1 MQVSL
6 AMGYSGAV
14 LLLLLQGC
22 CTAAREWGALKND
35 ATERIPEY
43 TDETPPVERQTQT
56 VNNNTMNRP
65 KNSGRISSANPP
77 TFAASEMTCNE
88 LRSTR
93 FITDGLC
100 RSAKAVREL
109 VCSGQCRPPNSIG
122 GKWWRSSASD
132 YRCVPAHARTQRV
145 QLHCPN
151 GQTRTYKI
159 RAVTSCKCKR
169 YTRNHNQTD
178 AKEPASAVP
187 KTRRN
192 KKQHTRQNQGRSRS
206 KAPTPALSSNSY

>member
-1 MQVSL
+1 MSYSVKIVEQMQNYTHLHLPLS
-6 AMGYSGAV
+6 SHS
-14 LLLLLQGC
+14 
-22 CTAAREWGALKND
+22 TAAA
-35 ATERIPEY
+35 
-43 TDETPPVERQTQT
+43 
-56 VNNNTMNRP
+56 
-65 KNSGRISSANPP
+65 
-77 TFAASEMTCNE
+77 EMTCNE

-93 FITDGLC
+93 YITDGLC

-109 VCSGQCRPPNSIG
+109 VCSGACRPPNSIG
-122 GKWWRSSASD
+122 GGGGKWWRSSTSD

-178 AKEPASAVP
+178 NKDTSPASVAAASSASAGQS
-187 KTRRN
+187 KGRRN
-192 KKQHTRQNQGRSRS
+192 HNNNNKKKLTRQSLGRGRS
-206 KAPTPALSSNSY
+206 KGPVLSSNSY

>member
-1 MQVSL
+1 
-6 AMGYSGAV
+6 
-14 LLLLLQGC
+14 
-22 CTAAREWGALKND
+22 
-35 ATERIPEY
+35 
-43 TDETPPVERQTQT
+43 
-56 VNNNTMNRP
+56 
-65 KNSGRISSANPP
+65 
-77 TFAASEMTCNE
+77 MTCNE

-109 VCSGQCRPPNSIG
+109 VCSGQCRPPNAIG

-178 AKEPASAVP
+178 AKETASAGQ
-187 KTRRN
+187 KARRN
-192 KKQHTRQNQGRSRS
+192 NKKLTRQSLGRGRS
-206 KAPTPALSSNSY
+206 KGPALSSNSY

>member
-1 MQVSL
+1 
-6 AMGYSGAV
+6 MGYSGAMV
-14 LLLLLQGC
+14 LLLLQGC
-22 CTAAREWGALKND
+22 CTAVREWGALKND
-35 ATERIPEY
+35 ATEKIPGNN
-43 TDETPPVERQTQT
+43 DELRAMERQTQT
-56 VNNNTMNRP
+56 FNNSTMNRP
-65 KNSGRISSANPP
+65 KNSRRVSSNSP
-77 TFAASEMTCNE
+77 TFVASEMTCNE

-93 FITDGLC
+93 FITDGVC

-109 VCSGQCRPPNSIG
+109 VCSGQCRPPNAIG

-178 AKEPASAVP
+178 AKDSPTSTAAAGGSGSHKA
-187 KTRRN
+187 RRN
-192 KKQHTRQNQGRSRS
+192 KKAGRQTLSRSRS
-206 KAPTPALSSNSY
+206 KGPALSSNSY

>member
-1 MQVSL
+1 MVTLTSLIIITKCTFLCPLLCLLVPPSICVSVPPL
-6 AMGYSGAV
+6 LFPIPPLSLSYSSPAACLLPPPLLPSV
-14 LLLLLQGC
+14 FLFLLLFPC
-22 CTAAREWGALKND
+22 A
-35 ATERIPEY
+35 
-43 TDETPPVERQTQT
+43 
-56 VNNNTMNRP
+56 
-65 KNSGRISSANPP
+65 
-77 TFAASEMTCNE
+77 AASEMTCNE

-169 YTRNHNQTD
+169 YTRNHNQSD
-178 AKEPASAVP
+178 AKETASATQ
-187 KTRRN
+187 KAHRN
-192 KKQHTRQNQGRSRS
+192 KKRARQALVRSRS
-206 KAPTPALSSNSY
+206 KAPKLNSNTY